1 MNEFFPQQD
10 IRIKLDLKI
19 AKHGVLFL
27 FRRKTAGP
35 GALVQVP
42 QSWLNVHSILS
53 RLRKSRLYCA
63 KDIPLLIWTEEEA
76 LHIKF
81 HSPEDQMVEECV
93 FSREETRMIV
103 AILAELPGLN

>member
-1 MNEFFPQQD
+1 MENTMNEFFPHKD

-27 FRRKTAGP
+27 FRRKSTGP
-35 GALVQVP
+35 GALVEVP

-53 RLRKSRLYCA
+53 RLRKSRVYCA
-63 KDIPLLIWTEEEA
+63 KDVPLLIWTEEEE

-81 HSPEDQMVEECV
+81 HSPEDRVVEECM
-93 FSREETRMIV
+93 FSCEETKM
-103 AILAELPGLN
+103 ILAMLA